1 MNAVTKLKPA
11 EALPVG
17 TITAPHVFVAMSAVM
32 EEIGR
37 IGISKDRR
45 NKDQGYNF
53 RGIDDVYNDLNAIMS
68 KNRLLMLPVKMSSVR
83 SEKPTKSGGTVNYTQ
98 LTVDFKMVSAIDGS
112 SEIIETVGE
121 AMDSADKS
129 SNKAQSAAMKYAALM
144 VFMIPTEG
152 DNDADATTH
161 QVASAEEQALNLLRG
176 ASADKGLFR
185 EAWERNKDGWKR
197 ILDNAA
203 YARLVAEMKR
213 LAATFPADQPASEPE
228 TAQAKSAPAD
238 DFGIPEDMIPF

>member
-1 MNAVTKLKPA
+1 
-11 EALPVG
+11 
-17 TITAPHVFVAMSAVM
+17 
-32 EEIGR
+32 
-37 IGISKDRR
+37 
-45 NKDQGYNF
+45 
-53 RGIDDVYNDLNAIMS
+53 MS

-152 DNDADATTH
+152 DNDADATSH
-161 QVASAEEQALNLLRG
+161 QLATAEEQAINLLRG
-176 ASADKGLFR
+176 ASADKSLFR
-185 EAWERNKDGWKR
+185 GAWEGNKDGWKR
-197 ILDNAA
+197 ILDGAA

-213 LAATFPADQPASEPE
+213 LAASFPADQPAPDP
-228 TAQAKSAPAD
+228 APAKAEAAPAD